1 MVQPTTVVAYFDYCC
16 PFCYLGKLEL
26 DRLEKEL
33 SITIDWRYY
42 QIHPEYPDA
51 GAPLKDALGSEREI
65 LAWQSV
71 QLHVRERNKT
81 PIKKPAKISN
91 TLKAQL
97 ASEYARTLGR
107 FREFQMKVY
116 ETYFLEGE
124 GIGTKD
130 EVLSVGMKMGLDP
143 VELEKSFNN
152 REFLRK
158 ITSDDTEARGLG
170 VTGIPTIMVNG
181 RLAMGALPYDEL
193 KYFINRWGRR

>member
-1 MVQPTTVVAYFDYCC
+1 MVQSSEVVVYFDYCC

-26 DRLEKEL
+26 DRLEKEPG
-33 SITIDWRYY
+33 IIIDWRYY
-42 QIHPEYPDA
+42 QIHPEYPDT
-51 GAPLKDALGSEREI
+51 GLPLGDALGSEREM

-71 QLHVRERNKT
+71 ELHVRERNKA

-107 FREFQMKVY
+107 FREFQTKVY
-116 ETYFLEGE
+116 ETYFLEGK
-124 GIGTKD
+124 GIGTED
-130 EVLSVGMKMGLDP
+130 EVLAVGMKIGLDP
-143 VELEKSFNN
+143 VELKKSFNN
-152 REFLRK
+152 SEFLKKVR
-158 ITSDDTEARGLG
+158 SDDEEARSLG

-193 KYFINRWGRR
+193 KYFVNRWGRR